1 MSILR
6 GSRLNPSLLFCNI
19 IIKYYKELSYMD
31 ELTTIIADI
40 FVGNGLIIVLG
51 CFVIGMFLKGYKKLP
66 NKYIPYI
73 NVVISI
79 ILGFLIPD
87 TYSDKPIVTK
97 VILLAFLGLS
107 SVGFYEII
115 CTIVKKRFSINLE
128 EIYNNIVNDE
138 GQKDEERDESSNQTP
153 EDVPRD
159 DIDIDIE

>member
-19 IIKYYKELSYMD
+19 IIKYYKELSYM
-31 ELTTIIADI
+31 
-40 FVGNGLIIVLG
+40 LISPLIKHSL
-51 CFVIGMFLKGYKKLP
+51 
-66 NKYIPYI
+66 
-73 NVVISI
+73 
-79 ILGFLIPD
+79 ILLIPD